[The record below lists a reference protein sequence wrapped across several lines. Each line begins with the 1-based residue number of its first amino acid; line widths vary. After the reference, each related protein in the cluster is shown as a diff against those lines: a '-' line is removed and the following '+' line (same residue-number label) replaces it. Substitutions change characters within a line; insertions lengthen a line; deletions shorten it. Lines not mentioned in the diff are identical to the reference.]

1 MYDNKESA
9 HLQKSAPE
17 PDPRLEYPLPV
28 DLTRH
33 QALLSAKFMKWKTVS
48 NVLPPT

>member
-1 MYDNKESA
+1 MYENEDSA
-9 HLQKSAPE
+9 HLQYSAPE
-17 PDPRLEYPLPV
+17 PDARLEYPLPV

-33 QALLSAKFMKWKTVS
+33 QALLSAKFTKWKTVS